1 MAKKILFSPVGGTD
15 PMPESYVEVPN
26 ADPEERLT
34 RRDLTSDGSMI
45 HIARMYKA
53 DHIILYL
60 TKAMCEKEDK
70 DQRFTK
76 CIQYLAEFQN
86 RDITYESIR
95 RETLRDV
102 HDFNFFYKEFGRILK
117 DIIDKKE
124 KDDVLILNISSGTPA
139 MKSALLVLHNLWET
153 KCITVQ
159 VITPTGKMN
168 EHSHREIYDLK
179 KWWDLNRDNCENP
192 INRCLKPELIDF
204 VELKKKEWIKRMV
217 EHYDYE
223 AALDIALDIAET
235 IPGEPSEY
243 ISLLTLARDRL
254 LLNFDGVDNVYK
266 KLPREKRE
274 SCYNPYQDTSVRKYF
289 EYVLSLDVKYKT
301 GHYGDFIRAIS
312 PIISDIFIKMIK
324 RHLRVDVYQDMCI
337 SIQRNYR
344 WNPTRLQEKGNPNIE
359 RISAVLY
366 GLRNFN
372 DTSFPTSHQL
382 FSIIK
387 GLFHKDHEAL
397 KTATLLRTTEANLRN
412 TAAHQIVSVTKE
424 SILENTG
431 YSGEQILNA
440 LKKGLQKCGMN
451 IHREDYNSYDQMNQK
466 IIECMESAL

>member
-1 MAKKILFSPVGGTD
+1 MAKVILFSPVGGTD
-15 PMPESYVEVPN
+15 PMPEKHVEVPN
-26 ADPEERLT
+26 ADSEERLT

-102 HDFNFFYKEFGRILK
+102 HDFNFFYEEFGRILK
-117 DIIDKKE
+117 DIIEKKE
-124 KDDVLILNISSGTPA
+124 RDDVLILNISSGTPA

-153 KCITVQ
+153 ECITVQ

-168 EHSHREIYDLK
+168 EHSHREIYDPEE
-179 KWWDLNRDNCENP
+179 WWILNRDNCENP
-192 INRCLKPELIDF
+192 TMRCSE
-204 VELKKKEWIKRMV
+204 VELLNFMKLKKQEWIKKMV
-217 EHYDYE
+217 ERYDYE
-223 AALDIALDIAET
+223 AALYIADT
-235 IPGEPSEY
+235 ISGEKSDY
-243 ISLLTLARDRL
+243 FSLLTLAKNRL
-254 LLNFDGVDNVYK
+254 LLDFRGVDIIYNRLPKEK
-266 KLPREKRE
+266 KE
-274 SCYNPYQDTSVRKYF
+274 SCYIPYQDTSVRKYF

-312 PIISDIFIKMIK
+312 PIISDIFIKMIN
-324 RHLRVDVYQDMCI
+324 RHLRVDVYRDLCTSDRQG
-337 SIQRNYR
+337 NYR

-359 RISAVLY
+359 KISAALCP
-366 GLRNFN
+366 LLNFKN
-372 DTSFPTSHQL
+372 NSFPTSFQL
-382 FSIIK
+382 FRIIEE
-387 GLFHKDHEAL
+387 LLVEDTELL
-397 KTATLLRTTEANLRN
+397 KTATLLRETEEKLRN
-412 TAAHQIVSVTKE
+412 QAAHQIVSVTEE

-431 YSGEQILNA
+431 YSGERILNA
-440 LKKGLQKCGMN
+440 LKKGLEKCGMN
-451 IHREDYNSYDQMNQK
+451 IHREDYKSYDQMNQK